1 MRQISTVRESQ
12 ICAICQRNLLAGER
26 HDVFLHA
33 GSRRIVC
40 ELCTDRATQQGWMR
54 ESGDQAPATG
64 RLGWIRRSQG
74 RSKPGRL
81 SRRSQDPAGDLLVP
95 PEAEGLVDAGDGSLA
110 ESTEP
115 DDLEVEPTEPSE
127 FDLPEVAELTVNERA
142 VRAVP
147 THSDMKGAR
156 AVALFNGGEHPRTIA
171 SLSRTLGAPV
181 VSVRPS
187 ASEGSIVS
195 IVIAWDLSWYGFE
208 VDLADEGSGA
218 RLISQGSE
226 LEELDEPD
234 RVPNAVA
241 DSRGMLHSAVET
253 E

>member
-12 ICAICQRNLLAGER
+12 ICEICQRNLLAGER

-33 GSRRIVC
+33 GARRIVC
-40 ELCTDRATQQGWMR
+40 ELCTERATQQGWLR

-64 RLGWIRRSQG
+64 KLGWIRRSQG
-74 RSKPGRL
+74 RARPGRL
-81 SRRSQDPAGDLLVP
+81 SRRSPEPEVDLLVP
-95 PEAEGLVDAGDGSLA
+95 PEAQGLVNENKAPFSDVVE
-110 ESTEP
+110 ES
-115 DDLEVEPTEPSE
+115 EVVGPSE
-127 FDLPEVAELTVNERA
+127 FDLPEVAELAVNEHA

-156 AVALFNGGEHPRTIA
+156 AVAVFNAGENPRTVS

-187 ASEGSIVS
+187 ATEGSIVS
-195 IVIAWDLSWYGFE
+195 IVVAWELSWYGFE

-218 RLISQGSE
+218 RLIAQGSE
-226 LEELDEPD
+226 LAELDERD

-241 DSRGMLHSAVET
+241 DSLGMLHSAVESQ
-253 E
+253 